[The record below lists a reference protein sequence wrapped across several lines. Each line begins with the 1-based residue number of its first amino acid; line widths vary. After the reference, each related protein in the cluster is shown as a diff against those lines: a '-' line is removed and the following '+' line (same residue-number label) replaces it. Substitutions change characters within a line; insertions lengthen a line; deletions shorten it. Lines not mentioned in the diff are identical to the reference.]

1 MPLLNRDLHAELT
14 KTFEVVDK
22 LFQRLMALRIKF
34 AVLEKLVHC
43 LLLSAFEHLLQKTE
57 GNLGDEQ
64 FVVVTIVPF
73 HLGALPTYL
82 LTAVVIG
89 PIEML

>member
-1 MPLLNRDLHAELT
+1 MPLLNCDLHAELT

-34 AVLEKLVHC
+34 AVLEKLVHRF
-43 LLLSAFEHLLQKTE
+43 LLAAFEHLLQKAE
-57 GNLGDEQ
+57 GDLGDKQ

-73 HLGALPTYL
+73 HLGTLPSNL

-89 PIEML
+89 PI

>member
-1 MPLLNRDLHAELT
+1 MPLLDRDLHSELT
-14 KTFEVVDK
+14 KSFKVVDE
-22 LFQRLMALRIKF
+22 LFQRLVALRVKF
-34 AVLEKLVHC
+34 AVLEKLVHRF
-43 LLLSAFEHLLQKTE
+43 LLAAFEHLLQKAE
-57 GNLGDEQ
+57 GNLGDKQ

-73 HLGALPTYL
+73 HLGALSSNL